1 MGMEIQELRSVLDQR
16 GNQLLGAERS
26 ACYFWNGGSKMLRRM
41 KLAKK
46 IAIYIGGTLI
56 VFLALLVSVSVFQAN
71 KALRTTVNEEFSGLA
86 TQNGLIVQAMMD
98 DANTTAKN
106 LQYYFQDQYEKES
119 KYTPEADAEVLT
131 KPSIVY
137 NVALQEK
144 NYKKESFFA
153 NTAWPMVKN
162 NQDISGMGIYFEPYA
177 FDPSVRDYAI
187 YVNTESAQDQ
197 RVTSEGNYESYSNE
211 EYYRIAKETKQQYIT
226 NPMIYEG
233 NQLCSVCY
241 PILNNNE
248 VKGAVN
254 VDVIVSNFSKIESV
268 NEKYPTMFANILTQE
283 GIYVY
288 DSTSNELPG
297 TNMKERNS
305 TEVYEEILA
314 EFAKGEPFQL
324 EAPYIGLDGK
334 TKQYARYFYPIDCGQ
349 QTWWA
354 QTSVETKDL
363 NKDVFRLT
371 AIMLIMSVLAL
382 LVIIII
388 IMVLLKK
395 MLKPIDSVVEAA
407 ENISIGC
414 FDIDLEA
421 DSEDEIGKLA
431 ETFQATA
438 FNLKTIIQDIGYLLG
453 LMANGNFQVASQCE
467 EKYVGEYREI
477 LLAMRGIKI
486 QLSNT
491 LSEINQ
497 ASEQVSFGS
506 DQVASGAQE
515 LSQGAAEQASSIEEL
530 SATITIIS
538 EHTKQNAEDAENAK
552 LVVAKT
558 EHQVEDCNKQ
568 LKEMV
573 TAIKVINDKSNEIN
587 EIIKII
593 DAIAF
598 QTNILALNAAIEAA
612 RAGEAGKGFA
622 VVADE
627 VRNLAGKSAEAAK
640 NTALLIEETV
650 NAVEDGTVM
659 AAKTENAMEVVVNG
673 TSAVTKLIE
682 RIVGASNE
690 QAQAAGQITF
700 AVEQIASV
708 VQNNSATAE
717 ESAATSEE
725 LSGQAET
732 LKDLV
737 GKFKLF
743 EEDRQ
748 ESNYVVDENSEH

>member
-1 MGMEIQELRSVLDQR
+1 
-16 GNQLLGAERS
+16 
-26 ACYFWNGGSKMLRRM
+26 MLRRM

-56 VFLALLVSVSVFQAN
+56 VFLTLLVSVSVFQAN
-71 KALRTTVNEEFSGLA
+71 KALRTTVNEEFSGIA
-86 TQNGLIVQAMMD
+86 AQNGLIVQAMMD
-98 DANTTAKN
+98 DANTTAQN

-119 KYTPEADAEVLT
+119 KSIPAVDAEVPT
-131 KPSIVY
+131 KNSIVY

-144 NYKKESFFA
+144 NYEKESFFA

-162 NQDISGMGIYFEPYA
+162 NDDISGMGIYFEPYA
-177 FDPSVRDYAI
+177 FDPSIRDYAI
-187 YVNTESAQDQ
+187 YVDTEDAQNKV
-197 RVTSEGNYESYSNE
+197 VTSEGDYESYSNE
-211 EYYRIAKETKQQYIT
+211 AYYRITKETKQQYIT
-226 NPMIYEG
+226 DPIIYEG
-233 NQLCSVCY
+233 KQLCSLCY
-241 PILNNNE
+241 PILYNNE
-248 VKGAVN
+248 VKGN
-254 VDVIVSNFSKIESV
+254 INIDVIVSNFSKIESA
-268 NEKYPTMFANILTQE
+268 NEKYPTMFANILTQD
-283 GIYVY
+283 GVYVY
-288 DSTSNELPG
+288 DSTSNDLSG
-297 TNMKERNS
+297 TNIKERNS
-305 TEVYEEILA
+305 AEVYEKIMA
-314 EFAKGEPFQL
+314 EFAKGEPFQMD
-324 EAPYIGLDGK
+324 APYIGLDGK
-334 TKQYARYFYPIDCGQ
+334 TKEYARYFYPIDCGQ

-363 NKDVFRLT
+363 NKDVIWLT

-382 LVIIII
+382 LTIIIV
-388 IMVLLKK
+388 IMVLLKR
-395 MLKPIDSVVEAA
+395 MLKPIDYVVEAA
-407 ENISIGC
+407 ENISLGC
-414 FDIDLEA
+414 FDIDLEVN
-421 DSEDEIGKLA
+421 SEDEIGKLA

-438 FNLKTIIQDIGYLLG
+438 LNLKTIIQDVNYLLG
-453 LMANGNFQVASQCE
+453 LMANGDFQVASQYE
-467 EKYVGEYREI
+467 EKYVGDYREI

-506 DQVASGAQE
+506 DQVASGAQA

-530 SATITIIS
+530 SATIAIIS
-538 EHTKQNAEDAENAK
+538 EHTKRNAEDAENAK
-552 LVVAKT
+552 MVVSKT

-640 NTALLIEETV
+640 NTAILIEETV
-650 NAVEDGTVM
+650 NAVEDGTLM
-659 AAKTENAMEVVVNG
+659 ADKTERAMEVVVEG
-673 TSAVTKLIE
+673 TSAITNLIE
-682 RIVGASNE
+682 RIVNASNE
-690 QAQAAGQITF
+690 QAQGAGQVTF

-708 VQNNSATAE
+708 IQNNSATAE

-737 GKFKLF
+737 GRFKLF
-743 EEDRQ
+743 SEDVK
-748 ESNYVVDENSEH
+748 ETNDVDDNMNY

>member
-1 MGMEIQELRSVLDQR
+1 
-16 GNQLLGAERS
+16 
-26 ACYFWNGGSKMLRRM
+26 M

-56 VFLALLVSVSVFQAN
+56 IFLALLVSVSVFQAN
-71 KALRTTVNEEFSGLA
+71 KALRTTVNEEFSGIA
-86 TQNGLIVQAMMD
+86 AQNGLIVQAMMD

-106 LQYYFQDQYEKES
+106 LQYYFQDQYEKDS
-119 KYTPEADAEVLT
+119 KSIPAVDAEVPT

-144 NYKKESFFA
+144 NYEKENFFA

-162 NQDISGMGIYFEPYA
+162 NQDISGIGIYFEPFT

-187 YVNTESAQDQ
+187 YVNTESAQNQ
-197 RVTSEGNYESYSNE
+197 RITTEGNYESYSNE
-211 EYYRIAKETKQQYIT
+211 EYYRIAKETKHQYIT

-233 NQLCSVCY
+233 DQLCSVCY

-268 NEKYPTMFANILTQE
+268 NEKYPTMFANILTQD
-283 GIYVY
+283 GVYVY
-288 DSTSNELPG
+288 DSTSNDLTG
-297 TNMKERNS
+297 TNMKDRNS
-305 TEVYEEILA
+305 AEIYEKILA
-314 EFAKGEPFQL
+314 GFATGEAFQMD
-324 EAPYIGLDGK
+324 APYTDLDGQ
-334 TKQYARYFYPIDCGQ
+334 TKEYARYFYPIDCGQ

-363 NKDVFRLT
+363 NKDVIRLT
-371 AIMLIMSVLAL
+371 TIMLIMSLLAL
-382 LVIIII
+382 LTIIIVII
-388 IMVLLKK
+388 VLLKR
-395 MLKPIDSVVEAA
+395 MLKPIDYVVEAA
-407 ENISIGC
+407 ENISLGC

-421 DSEDEIGKLA
+421 NSDDEIGKLA

-438 FNLKTIIQDIGYLLG
+438 LNLKTIILDVNYLLG
-453 LMANGNFQVASQCE
+453 LMANGDFQVASQCE
-467 EKYVGEYREI
+467 EKYVGDYREI

-506 DQVASGAQE
+506 DQVATGAQA

-530 SATITIIS
+530 SATIAIIS
-538 EHTKQNAEDAENAK
+538 EHTKRNAEDAENAK
-552 LVVAKT
+552 MVVSKT

-640 NTALLIEETV
+640 NTAILIEETV

-659 AAKTENAMEVVVNG
+659 ADKTERAMEVVVEG
-673 TSAVTKLIE
+673 TSAITKLIE
-682 RIVGASNE
+682 RIVNASNE
-690 QAQAAGQITF
+690 QAQGAGQITF

-708 VQNNSATAE
+708 IQNNSATAE

-732 LKDLV
+732 LKNLV
-737 GKFKLF
+737 GRFELF
-743 EEDRQ
+743 SEDVQ
-748 ESNYVVDENSEH
+748 ETK

>member
-1 MGMEIQELRSVLDQR
+1 
-16 GNQLLGAERS
+16 
-26 ACYFWNGGSKMLRRM
+26 MLRRM

-71 KALRTTVNEEFSGLA
+71 KALRTTVNEEFSGIA
-86 TQNGLIVQAMMD
+86 AQNGLIVQAMMD

-119 KYTPEADAEVLT
+119 KSIPAVDAEVPT
-131 KPSIVY
+131 KFSIVY

-144 NYKKESFFA
+144 NYEKESFFA

-162 NQDISGMGIYFEPYA
+162 NDNISGMGIYFEPYA
-177 FDPSVRDYAI
+177 FDPSIRDYAI
-187 YVNTESAQDQ
+187 YVDTEDAQNK
-197 RVTSEGNYESYSNE
+197 VITSEGDYESYSNE
-211 EYYRIAKETKQQYIT
+211 AYYRITKETKQQYIT
-226 NPMIYEG
+226 DPIIYEG
-233 NQLCSVCY
+233 KQLCSLCY
-241 PILNNNE
+241 PILYNNE
-248 VKGAVN
+248 VKGN
-254 VDVIVSNFSKIESV
+254 INIDVIVSNFSKIESA
-268 NEKYPTMFANILTQE
+268 NEKYPTMFANILTQD

-288 DSTSNELPG
+288 DSTSNDLPG

-305 TEVYEEILA
+305 TEVYVKIMA
-314 EFAKGEPFQL
+314 EFAKGEPFQMD
-324 EAPYIGLDGK
+324 APYIGLDGK
-334 TKQYARYFYPIDCGQ
+334 TKEYARYFYPIDCGQ

-363 NKDVFRLT
+363 NKDVIRLT

-382 LVIIII
+382 LTIIIV
-388 IMVLLKK
+388 IMVLLRR
-395 MLKPIDSVVEAA
+395 MLKPIDYVVEAA
-407 ENISIGC
+407 ENISLGC
-414 FDIDLEA
+414 FDIDLEVN
-421 DSEDEIGKLA
+421 SEDEIGKLA

-438 FNLKTIIQDIGYLLG
+438 LNLKTIIQDVNYLLG
-453 LMANGNFQVASQCE
+453 LMANGDFQVASQYE
-467 EKYVGEYREI
+467 EKYAGDYREI

-506 DQVASGAQE
+506 DQVASGAQA
-515 LSQGAAEQASSIEEL
+515 LSQGAEEQASSIEEL
-530 SATITIIS
+530 SATIAIIS
-538 EHTKQNAEDAENAK
+538 EHTKRNAEDAENAK
-552 LVVAKT
+552 MVVSKT

-640 NTALLIEETV
+640 NTAILIEETV
-650 NAVEDGTVM
+650 NAVEDGTLM
-659 AAKTENAMEVVVNG
+659 ADKTERAMEVVVEG
-673 TSAVTKLIE
+673 TSAITKLIE
-682 RIVGASNE
+682 RIVNASNE
-690 QAQAAGQITF
+690 QAQGAGQVTF

-708 VQNNSATAE
+708 IQNNSATAE

-737 GKFKLF
+737 GRFKLF
-743 EEDRQ
+743 SEDVK
-748 ESNYVVDENSEH
+748 ETNDVDDNMNY

>member
-1 MGMEIQELRSVLDQR
+1 
-16 GNQLLGAERS
+16 
-26 ACYFWNGGSKMLRRM
+26 MLRRM

-56 VFLALLVSVSVFQAN
+56 VFLALLVSTSVFQAN
-71 KALRTTVNEEFSGLA
+71 KALRTTANEEFSGLA
-86 TQNGLIVQAMMD
+86 AQNGLIVQAMMD

-106 LQYYFQDQYEKES
+106 LQFYFEDQYQKES
-119 KYTPEADAEVLT
+119 KHTPDPDAEVPT

-144 NYKKESFFA
+144 NFAKESFFA

-177 FDPSVRDYAI
+177 FDPSIRDYAI
-187 YVNTESAQDQ
+187 YVNTENAQNQ
-197 RVTSEGNYESYSNE
+197 VVTSEGNYESYSNE
-211 EYYRIAKETKQQYIT
+211 EYYRVAKETKQQYIT
-226 NPMIYEG
+226 DPIIYEG
-233 NQLCSVCY
+233 KQLCSLCY
-241 PILNNNE
+241 PILYNNE
-248 VKGAVN
+248 VKGN
-254 VDVIVSNFSKIESV
+254 INIDVIVSNFSKIESV
-268 NEKYPTMFANILTQE
+268 NEKYPTMFANILTQD
-283 GIYVY
+283 GVYVY
-288 DSTSNELPG
+288 DSTSDELPG
-297 TNMKERNS
+297 TDMKERNS
-305 TEVYEEILA
+305 AEVYEKIMA
-314 EFAKGEPFQL
+314 GFAKGEPFQMD
-324 EAPYIGLDGK
+324 APYIGLDGK
-334 TKQYARYFYPIDCGQ
+334 TKEYARYFYPIECGQ

-371 AIMLIMSVLAL
+371 AIMLVLSVLAL
-382 LVIIII
+382 FAIVLV

-395 MLKPIDSVVEAA
+395 MLKPIDYVVEAA
-407 ENISIGC
+407 ENISLGC

-421 DSEDEIGKLA
+421 NSEDEIGKLA
-431 ETFQATA
+431 ETFQTTA
-438 FNLKTIIQDIGYLLG
+438 LNLKTIIQDVGYLLG
-453 LMANGNFQVASQCE
+453 LMADGDFQVGSQCE
-467 EKYVGEYREI
+467 DKYVGEYREI

-506 DQVASGAQE
+506 DQVASGAQA

-552 LVVAKT
+552 IVVEKT
-558 EHQVEDCNKQ
+558 EHQVEDCNEQ

-573 TAIKVINDKSNEIN
+573 TAIKVINAKSNEIN

-640 NTALLIEETV
+640 NTATLIEETV
-650 NAVEDGTVM
+650 NAVEDGTVI
-659 AAKTENAMEVVVNG
+659 AAKTEKAMEVVVEG

-682 RIVGASNE
+682 RIAGASNE
-690 QAQAAGQITF
+690 QAQGADQVTF

-708 VQNNSATAE
+708 VQTNSATAE

-732 LKDLV
+732 LKELV

-743 EEDRQ
+743 SEDMQRI
-748 ESNYVVDENSEH
+748 NNDDNTENKN